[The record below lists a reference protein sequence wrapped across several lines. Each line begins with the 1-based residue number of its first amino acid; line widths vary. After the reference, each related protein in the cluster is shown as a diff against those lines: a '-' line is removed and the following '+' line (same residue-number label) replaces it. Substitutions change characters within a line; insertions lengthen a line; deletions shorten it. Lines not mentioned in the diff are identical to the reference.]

1 MSMQR
6 LPRKSRHVSV
16 TPGAPPMLLNS
27 RIESDEAQRW
37 RLEEL
42 TPAQGY
48 AATLAVENDFSR
60 LVLWDLV

>member
-1 MSMQR
+1 
-6 LPRKSRHVSV
+6 
-16 TPGAPPMLLNS
+16 MLLHS
-27 RIESDEAQRW
+27 RIESDDAQRW

-42 TPAQGY
+42 MPAKEY